1 MTRRLVVALLATVVA
16 PLAVIGAVAVVVP
29 RADAGTAPPLALD
42 TSPPASSGTPLP
54 PTVAPTT
61 YSTTPFPPGATTN
74 LVASVVRTG
83 SVTLTW
89 TAAPRG
95 CCVIVAYDISYT
107 QAFNDIVWQTSVGN
121 VTTATISTLSRAS
134 EYRFSVSARDDQGR
148 RGASASV
155 TFVTPATDTGPDT
168 TPPSRP
174 ADFAA
179 SNVTAASATLSWS
192 PSTDDVGVTGYQVY
206 KFDGL
211 WASTLLATVT
221 GTSYTVLLSPGRN
234 LFYIRAR
241 DAAGN
246 VSFAAGS
253 ITVNGTGT
261 PTTGP
266 TPCRVVYTVQSQWT
280 GGFVAAVTVHNQSSV
295 ALNGWTLGFR
305 FTGDQR
311 ITSAWGVTP
320 FQNGAVVTAD
330 SADWNRAIPVGGSAS
345 FGFQASWVGSNPAP
359 TAFTLNG
366 GPCTV

>member
-1 MTRRLVVALLATVVA
+1 MTRRQLVVALLATVVA
-16 PLAVIGAVAVVVP
+16 SLTVIGAVALVVP
-29 RADAGTAPPLALD
+29 RADAGMVSPTLTVTPP
-42 TSPPASSGTPLP
+42 
-54 PTVAPTT
+54 
-61 YSTTPFPPGATTN
+61 STTPFPPGATTN

-95 CCVIVAYDISYT
+95 CCVIAAYDITYT
-107 QAFNDIVWQTSVGN
+107 QAFNDIVWQTSVAGTA
-121 VTTATISTLSRAS
+121 TTATISTLSRAS

-148 RGASASV
+148 RGGAASV

-168 TPPSRP
+168 TPPSKP

-211 WASTLLATVT
+211 WASTLVATVT
-221 GTSYTVLLSPGRN
+221 GTSYTALLSPGRN

-246 VSFAAGS
+246 VSLAAGTIS
-253 ITVNGTGT
+253 VNGTGT

-311 ITSAWGVTP
+311 ITSAWGVSV

-330 SADWNRAIPVGGSAS
+330 SAAWNGAIPVGGSAS
-345 FGFQASWVGSNPAP
+345 FGFQGSWVGGNPAP

-366 GPCTV
+366 GPCTA